1 MGNDAHCTISTTITT
16 SSSSSSSS
24 STTSS
29 ISNTKSHTYQNSK
42 KGPSKDSQNGT
53 KECKKRKRMSENE
66 SKNPTYR
73 GVRMRS
79 WGKWVCEI
87 REPRKKSRIW
97 LGTYPTPEMA
107 ARAHDVAALAI
118 KGDSAFLNFPKL
130 AQYFP
135 TPETT
140 CPKDIQAAAAKAAS
154 TTIFEDDTKYCEAD
168 AETEQDLLVEPS
180 CLTISNDNSLDDD
193 DDDTLFDLPDL
204 FPDVNNGV
212 FSYSSS
218 SSWHLCTVD
227 SGLRLEEQFLWDNY

>member
-1 MGNDAHCTISTTITT
+1 MGNDANGTTTT
-16 SSSSSSSS
+16 TTTSSSSS

-29 ISNTKSHTYQNSK
+29 ISNTNQNSK
-42 KGPSKDSQNGT
+42 KGPSKDSTKPQKSQNGT
-53 KECKKRKRMSENE
+53 KQCKKRKKNENE
-66 SKNPTYR
+66 TKNPTYR

-87 REPRKKSRIW
+87 REPRKKTRIW

-118 KGDSAFLNFPKL
+118 KGDSPFLNFPKL

-135 TPETT
+135 RPETT

-154 TTIFEDDTKYCEAD
+154 TTIFEEDTKHCEDDNND

-180 CLTISNDNSLDDD
+180 SLTISNDSSLDDD
-193 DDDTLFDLPDL
+193 DALFDLPDL
-204 FPDVNNGV
+204 FPDVSNGV
-212 FSYSSS
+212 FSSSS
-218 SSWHLCTVD
+218 FWHLCTVD
-227 SGLRLEEQFLWDNY
+227 SGLRLEDQFFGENY